1 MKGTPN
7 EMRNA
12 PGGPR
17 NSYDVVRGFKSAGGS
32 DLAFFTADIIE
43 RFEHD
48 GRAVNGS

>member
-17 NSYDVVRGFKSAGGS
+17 NSYDVVRGFNGS
-32 DLAFFTADIIE
+32 DLSFVTADILEI
-43 RFEHD
+43 FEHD
-48 GRAVNGS
+48 ERAINCC

>member
-17 NSYDVVRGFKSAGGS
+17 NSYDVVRGFKSSNGS
-32 DLAFFTADIIE
+32 DLSFVTADILEI
-43 RFEHD
+43 FEHD
-48 GRAVNGS
+48 ERAINCC